1 MNGVVADVG
10 FIQDREERVFPLDYV
25 ARKITAEMKASAN
38 PRDIQACLHA
48 GVLPDRYENTNLRIQ
63 LQSLGPVSY
72 RLPEA
77 HPQDAK
83 LRQMPL
89 QMRPCFDAYIC
100 PEQRHLYWKTATR
113 DGNANTRRQQN
124 LQSLSATD
132 SVLWSEYGAKEG
144 GETCLAG
151 CSGRS
156 HCLDQIGEG
165 QTHLRMEKRDD

>member
-38 PRDIQACLHA
+38 PWDIQACLHA

-83 LRQMPL
+83 LWQMPL
-89 QMRPCFDAYIC
+89 QMRPLLRRLHLPGAEASLLED
-100 PEQRHLYWKTATR
+100 RHSRWECQYSATAKPVKPVR
-113 DGNANTRRQQN
+113 DGQRALERVWR
-124 LQSLSATD
+124 
-132 SVLWSEYGAKEG
+132 EG
-144 GETCLAG
+144 GWRDM
-151 CSGRS
+151 SGRMLWTRS
-156 HCLDQIGEG
+156 LP
-165 QTHLRMEKRDD
+165 